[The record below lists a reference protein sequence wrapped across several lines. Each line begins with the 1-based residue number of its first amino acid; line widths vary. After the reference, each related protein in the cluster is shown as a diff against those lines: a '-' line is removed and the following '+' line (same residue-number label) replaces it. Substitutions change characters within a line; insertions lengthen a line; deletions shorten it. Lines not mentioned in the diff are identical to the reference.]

1 MIEGAGD
8 VTRSQGGFKNPFP
21 TVVAGGSAHFLAD
34 QGGFENNKMP
44 CRSNVHNQSPTVAA
58 GGSAHFW
65 GKLKTAAQIE
75 CKKRKKKKYMGDRRF
90 GERGDGGCGER
101 GDRRFGER
109 GDGGCGEQGD

>member
-8 VTRSQGGFKNPFP
+8 VRRSQGGFKNPFP
-21 TVVAGGSAHFLAD
+21 TVLAGGSAQFLAD

-58 GGSAHFW
+58 GGSAHFL

-75 CKKRKKKKYMGDRRF
+75 CKKREKKEIYG
-90 GERGDGGCGER
+90 
-101 GDRRFGER
+101 
-109 GDGGCGEQGD
+109 